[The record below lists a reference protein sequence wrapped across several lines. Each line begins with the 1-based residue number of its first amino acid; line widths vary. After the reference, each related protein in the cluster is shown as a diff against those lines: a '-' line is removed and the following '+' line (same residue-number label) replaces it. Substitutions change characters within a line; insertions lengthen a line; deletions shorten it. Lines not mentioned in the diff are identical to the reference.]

1 MTLNS
6 VIRMCIKAYRYIEF
20 ARATGRWDILDKMI
34 RGEISPEEALEE
46 LERIVKEQGR
56 IINRDNQ

>member
-6 VIRMCIKAYRYIEF
+6 VIRMRIKAYRYIEL